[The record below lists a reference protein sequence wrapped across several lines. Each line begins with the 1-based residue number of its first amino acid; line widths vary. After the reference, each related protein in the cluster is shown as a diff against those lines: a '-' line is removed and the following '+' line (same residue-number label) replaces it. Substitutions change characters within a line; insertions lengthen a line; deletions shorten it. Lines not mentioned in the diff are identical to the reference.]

1 MSRFEKNN
9 NHKYGKNVLGSIWK
23 PLQQSVEFKE
33 TIVMKDPVASV
44 STEPPFPNMDEVL
57 GITKQEHEEKYKQST
72 IGSNPTIPETKSNP
86 EVFNEKFDAEMKK
99 RLSLKE
105 VTKKVIKDKKFS
117 LNFD

>member
-1 MSRFEKNN
+1 MSRFDKNN
-9 NHKYGKNVLGSIWK
+9 NHKFGNNVLGSIWK
-23 PLQQSVEFKE
+23 PLENSVEFKE
-33 TIVMKDPVASV
+33 TVGMKDPVALES
-44 STEPPFPNMDEVL
+44 FPNMDEVL
-57 GITKQEHEEKYKQST
+57 GITKQEYEEKYKQST
-72 IGSNPTIPETKSNP
+72 IVSNPTIPETKSNP